1 MSLPYS
7 AGGVITL
14 APPGGLRPRG
24 AATPRA
30 VSSASVAAAGDGHD
44 APPLSLV
51 RGIREGLR
59 LGHVTCVGTAA
70 LYMDRV
76 EASQRGGVH
85 AFVHAEGRDEVL
97 RVAGELDGAL
107 ERARAEGQG
116 AVDHLL
122 RERPLFGVPLAV
134 KDNLCTRGMAT
145 TAGSRILEG
154 FVPPT
159 DATAVERLR
168 RAGCVIIGKTNMD
181 EFGMGSTGENS
192 AFFAT
197 TNPWDK
203 RRVPGGSSSGS
214 AAAVAAGACAAA
226 LGSDTGGSIRQPA
239 AFCGVVGLKPT
250 YGRVSRSGL
259 VAYASSLD
267 CVGPMGVSV
276 PDVAELLDAMVGSE
290 PGDPLDSTCSAAPY
304 APVAPEVD
312 KLVGPGGL
320 RGLRVGMVSEA
331 MSPDGCGIE
340 VLGAVRGA
348 VDTLRALGADVVDV
362 SLPTLRSMLPAYYVL
377 APSEASAN
385 LARFD
390 GVRYGMRNVEGP
402 AGDSLKAM
410 YGATRRVGF
419 GAEVRRRIL
428 VGTYALSAG
437 YYDAYYKKA
446 QQVRTLVQREFQSAY
461 ENCDVLLLPST
472 TGPAF
477 ALGEV
482 KDDPL
487 AAMQSDLMTIAA
499 NAAGVPAISVPCGI
513 SEREGL
519 PLGLQLMAPAF
530 GEGLLLQVA
539 RAYEVGRDW
548 HPALPRHI

>member
-1 MSLPYS
+1 VAAPCPGVFAL
-7 AGGVITL
+7 AGGG
-14 APPGGLRPRG
+14 PRSRG
-24 AATPRA
+24 ARRRRV
-30 VSSASVAAAGDGHD
+30 VSSAGSGDGSLEPP
-44 APPLSLV
+44 APLV
-51 RGIREGLR
+51 SRIREGLR
-59 LGHVTCVGTAA
+59 SGKATCVGTAA
-70 LYMDRV
+70 GYLEAL
-76 EASQRGGVH
+76 EASQRGGVR
-85 AFVHAEGRDEVL
+85 AFLHVEGREEVMKVAAGLDE
-97 RVAGELDGAL
+97 ELEA
-107 ERARAEGQG
+107 ARALGQG
-116 AVDHLL
+116 EVDALL
-122 RERPLFGVPLAV
+122 LARPLLGVPLAI
-134 KDNLCTRGMAT
+134 KDNLCTKGMAT
-145 TAGSRILEG
+145 TAGSRILGG

-168 RAGCVIIGKTNMD
+168 RAGCVVVGKTNMD

-192 AFFAT
+192 AYFAT

-203 RRVPGGSSSGS
+203 ERVPGGSSSGS

-267 CVGPMGVSV
+267 CVGPIAMSV
-276 PDVAELLDAMVGSE
+276 PDVAELLDAMVGSAPE
-290 PGDPLDSTCSAAPY
+290 DPLDATCSAVPYVPIAPG
-304 APVAPEVD
+304 VD
-312 KLVGPGGL
+312 GMVGPQGL
-320 RGLRVGMVSEA
+320 KGLRVGVVAEA
-331 MSPDGCGIE
+331 MSPEGCGAE

-348 VDTLRALGADVVDV
+348 VEVLENLGAEVTEV
-362 SLPTLRSMLPAYYVL
+362 SLPTLRRMLPAYYVL

-390 GVRYGMRNVEGP
+390 GVRYGMRNAEGA
-402 AGDSLKAM
+402 AGESLKAM

-446 QQVRTLVQREFQSAY
+446 QQVRTLVQREFQAAFT
-461 ENCDVLLLPST
+461 NCDVLLLPST

-487 AAMQSDLMTIAA
+487 AAMQSDLMTISA
-499 NAAGVPAISVPCGI
+499 NAAGVPAISVPCGVTQA
-513 SEREGL
+513 EGL

-530 GEGLLLQVA
+530 GEELLLQVA
-539 RAYEVGRDW
+539 RAYEVSRAW
-548 HPALPRHI
+548 HPTLPRSI